1 MIVQQCSKCDVVP
14 ANYIYIFPHHTN
26 ITTRIPL
33 KTTKGNGQ
41 LFVREPH
48 SNRTRSCFSPRA
60 IASTG
65 WIVLFHITNVELKAC
80 MLTGNHFEPFFDFLT
95 KSMQVR
101 PTEPEPPEI
110 TSKSP
115 HLEPNRYIYISLSI
129 MSMQKIYHICSC
141 PCTNSHLEPLCVHR
155 HFHRYTCINI
165 IYTLV

>member
-14 ANYIYIFPHHTN
+14 ANYLYIYIFPHHTN
-26 ITTRIPL
+26 ITTRIPI

-48 SNRTRSCFSPRA
+48 SNRTRTCFSPRV

-65 WIVLFHITNVELKAC
+65 WIVLFHITNMELKAC
-80 MLTGNHFEPFFDFLT
+80 MLTGSHFEPFFVFST

-101 PTEPEPPEI
+101 PTESEPPEI

-115 HLEPNRYIYISLSI
+115 HLEPNRYIYLSL
-129 MSMQKIYHICSC
+129 YHVYAKNI
-141 PCTNSHLEPLCVHR
+141 PHMLLPLYKLTFR
-155 HFHRYTCINI
+155 TSLYT
-165 IYTLV
+165 